1 MGKWKQVQRYASHI
15 PSPLEHLKKMI
26 GFSSG
31 ILVLDAT
38 FVYVLGKD
46 TSILIAYDTGLGV
59 VDYLIGSKEKKEG
72 YSCILERLK
81 EVGYEPL
88 CVVSDGHVGLVSLI
102 QEKGYSHQRCVVHL
116 LWELERL
123 LGGRRDQE
131 LRGRNREIY
140 FLIRNIWTTKTIE
153 EIPHRLSCFQKH
165 KRLFRGK
172 SWLLEWFREVTS
184 CALTHLSFEGK
195 VPYTT
200 NILENM
206 NGQIKQR
213 LKTMRGMK
221 SRESLHNLLK
231 IFFYFKNYK

>member
-1 MGKWKQVQRYASHI
+1 MQQYALHI
-15 PSPLEHLKKMI
+15 PSPLEHLKKLI
-26 GFSSG
+26 GFASG
-31 ILVLDAT
+31 VLVLDAT
-38 FVYVLGKD
+38 FVGVHGED

-72 YSCILERLK
+72 YSCIFEKLK

-123 LGGRRDQE
+123 LGKRRGHE
-131 LRGRNREIY
+131 LRGRNRDIY
-140 FLIRNIWTTKTIE
+140 FLVRNIWMTKAIG
-153 EIPHRLSCFQKH
+153 EIPQKLCH
-165 KRLFRGK
+165 FRKHEHYFRGK
-172 SWLLEWFREVTS
+172 LWLLEWFREVTPY
-184 CALTHLSFEGK
+184 ALMHLSFEGK

-200 NILENM
+200 NIIENM

-213 LKTMRGMK
+213 LKTTRGMK